1 MTPVQEQGCGTT
13 FSASAPECIKQT
25 VCTATFS
32 SRTLDGGDTGI
43 SGTAFIKSD
52 GSFTYAALKEGTVN
66 RTGCTG
72 TWDEGTGTLTVD
84 CGGVDSGQS
93 CVVTLTRTG
102 NPCP

>member
-1 MTPVQEQGCGTT
+1 M

-25 VCTATFS
+25 VCTASFT
-32 SRTLDGGDTGI
+32 TKATDAGDTGI
-43 SGTAFIKSD
+43 SGSGVFIKSD
-52 GSFTYAALKEGTVN
+52 GSFMYAALKEGTAN

-72 TWDEGTGTLTVD
+72 TWDQGTGTLTVD

-93 CVVTLTRTG
+93 CLLTLTRTG